1 LPEKHLNEA
10 ASAYAAAGR
19 RYRSYADGDG
29 RKLFDFTGRY
39 GFADREIWTRIDA
52 ALEELLR
59 AGRRQIR
66 ILDAGCGPGTWLQRT
81 LARALELGFTRIDAR
96 GFDISPDM
104 VALAQERA
112 QTHASVSLRLEEGDL
127 REPLA
132 EETGSIDL
140 CLCLYGVLNHI
151 PRAALNNVAAELVR
165 VTGGHLFVTAR
176 TVGSLPTIFVD
187 AVEKARHFVQ
197 DHEHDRFEV
206 ELEDG
211 RRLAFPS
218 HLFCATELR
227 ALFQPHITAAEL
239 VGLDVFHSRF
249 MADPRWNPD
258 SLPHQDEFERQLC
271 KLERL
276 CSGEP
281 AFIDRAA
288 HILLHARPSQY
299 ARSGTTPHM
308 AVA

>member
-1 LPEKHLNEA
+1 MPRWRNCCA
-10 ASAYAAAGR
+10 PV
-19 RYRSYADGDG
+19 
-29 RKLFDFTGRY
+29 
-39 GFADREIWTRIDA
+39 ADRS
-52 ALEELLR
+52 
-59 AGRRQIR
+59 
-66 ILDAGCGPGTWLQRT
+66 DAGCGPGTWLQRT

-187 AVEKARHFVQ
+187 AVEKA
-197 DHEHDRFEV
+197 
-206 ELEDG
+206 
-211 RRLAFPS
+211 
-218 HLFCATELR
+218 ATSCKTMNMTALR
-227 ALFQPHITAAEL
+227 SSSRTGAA
-239 VGLDVFHSRF
+239 
-249 MADPRWNPD
+249 
-258 SLPHQDEFERQLC
+258 
-271 KLERL
+271 
-276 CSGEP
+276 
-281 AFIDRAA
+281 
-288 HILLHARPSQY
+288 
-299 ARSGTTPHM
+299 
-308 AVA
+308 